1 MGAGRGH
8 IAWVQPQQSQQVCM
22 QRSRKKPMQQI
33 VFDPPQATPQDTPQ
47 ATPPVATPSPET
59 PRGSPPFIPLSWS
72 SAYTPRP
79 HCPSPVL
86 VPGILQPKTPR
97 MTSTIVASVLD
108 KCKTI
113 DPGAEL
119 ASATFTQ
126 ENETMVR
133 VRTSITCSIVA
144 LQSAIDSV
152 MPLCGV
158 EVVDS
163 PLDGTTEIG
172 IIVPTKERELR
183 AARNLIRKRLVP
195 RLLGHVGLL
204 CFVFGL
210 SAWVVSTV
218 ESLGQTDA
226 REL

>member
-1 MGAGRGH
+1 
-8 IAWVQPQQSQQVCM
+8 
-22 QRSRKKPMQQI
+22 MQQI
-33 VFDPPQATPQDTPQ
+33 VFDPPRATPDPLDPPQ
-47 ATPPVATPSPET
+47 ATSATPPTPAVATPSPET
-59 PRGSPPFIPLSWS
+59 PRGSPPFIPLNWS

-86 VPGILQPKTPR
+86 VPGVQPKTPR

-108 KCKTI
+108 KCKII

-210 SAWVVSTV
+210 AAWVVSTV
-218 ESLGQTDA
+218 ESLGKTDA